1 MGMMARMRSLA
12 PWFILLVGGLFV
24 IFMIISDSNV
34 LDFLGQKRTQN
45 VGSVDGEDITY
56 QEYNSLVERARKNQ
70 EQQTGQT
77 IDESQ
82 MDYFRDQV
90 WEALVTQ
97 KLIDK
102 KIKEY
107 GIEISDEEVNNAI
120 MGPNPPAF
128 LRQQFVDS
136 TGNFNRQLYE
146 RTILD
151 PKNKDIMVAVEEQI
165 RQQLIQEKLQNYIT
179 ASITVSDGE
188 AKDKFIMQNIK
199 MKSDY
204 VMIDPYGISGDFKA
218 SDEEAKAYYEKHIDD
233 YQIDESRKM
242 KYVLFRKQATS
253 EDSLSILN
261 NLAAVIKK
269 AKNDTA
275 AFKNYVDIYSERPYS
290 KDTLGVNQIPAEA
303 QSVVANAQVG
313 SIVGPVAS
321 REGYVVY
328 KVIGKSNAKNEFVRA
343 SHILIKSTG
352 NDAADEKRIN
362 DIYNEVKG
370 GTDFAKVARQK
381 SEDGSSANGGDLGW
395 FGKGQMVKEFE
406 NACYSGGI
414 GVIQKPVKT
423 QFGWHIIK
431 VTGKSSD
438 NYVVERIVNKIQP
451 SATSIDKLYQDAQDF
466 NYVAND
472 NDFESE
478 AKLLKYSVIETPP
491 FSKDA
496 QAIPGIGVSSSLVKW
511 AFENSKGDISDVYRV
526 SAGYVVAM
534 VSEEIKAGAK
544 PFDEVKEAVRNGA
557 VREKRFTKAMSIA
570 KDIRSKLG
578 DAGNKDLAK
587 TVYANAKVDTTA
599 DYTTSGIVSSI
610 GREFAFTEY
619 SYKADLNKWSQPVK
633 GNSGVYLIYVKSRTQ
648 FDKSAFEMQKS
659 AIRND
664 LLQQKKTRYM
674 NQWVQ
679 QIKKEADVVDN
690 RNVFFK

>member
-24 IFMIISDSNV
+24 LFMIISDSKV
-34 LDFLGQKRTQN
+34 LDFIGQKRTQN
-45 VGSVDGEDITY
+45 VGSVDGEEITY

-102 KIKEY
+102 KIEEY
-107 GIEISDEEVNNAI
+107 GIVVSDEEVNNAI

-179 ASITVSDGE
+179 ASITVGDSE
-188 AKDKFIMQNIK
+188 VKDKFVMQNIK

-204 VMIDPYGISGDFKA
+204 VMIDPYGIGGEFKA

-233 YQIDESRKM
+233 YQIEESRKL
-242 KYVLFRKQATS
+242 KYVLFRRQATS

-261 NLAAVIKK
+261 NLVAVIKK

-275 AFKNYVDIYSERPYS
+275 AFKNYIDIYSEKPYS
-290 KDTLGVNQIPAEA
+290 KDTVGISQIPAEA
-303 QSVVANAQVG
+303 QSLVAGAQVG

-321 REGYVVY
+321 NEGYLVY
-328 KVIGKSNAKNEFVRA
+328 KVVGKSKAKSDFVRA
-343 SHILIKSTG
+343 SHILIKKTG

-362 DIYNEVKG
+362 DIYKEVTSG
-370 GTDFAKVARQK
+370 ADFAKVAKQK
-381 SEDGSSANGGDLGW
+381 SEDGSSSKGGDLGW
-395 FGKGQMVKEFE
+395 FGKGQMIKEFE
-406 NACYSGGI
+406 TACYSGSI

-451 SATSIDKLYQDAQDF
+451 SATSLDKLYQDAQDF
-466 NYVAND
+466 NYIAND

-496 QAIPGIGVSSSLVKW
+496 QAIPGIGVSSFLVKW
-511 AFENSKGDISDVYRV
+511 AFDNSKGEISDVNKV
-526 SAGYVVAM
+526 AAGYVVAM
-534 VSEEIKAGAK
+534 VSDEIKAGAK
-544 PFDEVKEAVRNGA
+544 PFDEVKEVVRNGA
-557 VREKRFTKAMSIA
+557 VREKRFAKAMAIA

-578 DAGNKDLAK
+578 DAGDKNLAK
-587 TVYANAKVDTTA
+587 TIYANAKVDTTTE
-599 DYTTSGIVSSI
+599 YTTAGVISSI

-619 SYKADLNKWSQPVK
+619 SSKADLNKWSQPVK
-633 GNSGVYLIYVKSRTQ
+633 GNIGVYLINVKNRTK
-648 FDKSAFEMQKS
+648 FDKSAFELQKS
-659 AIRND
+659 ALRNEI
-664 LLQQKKTRYM
+664 LQQKKTRYM

-679 QIKKEADVVDN
+679 QVKKEADIVDN